1 MVHHRATEL
10 RILIVGAGIAG
21 LATYRALSLCGF
33 RPTIVERNAGAG
45 EGGAGLF
52 LPGNS
57 VRALGQLGLLDK
69 LLEHSHPIARQRIC
83 DENGR
88 LLNEIDTAEF
98 WTAVGP
104 RRATRRSTLWQLLRE
119 GIEADVIA
127 TSVAAIDDG
136 DDHCRVR
143 FDDGRFA
150 DYDLVIGA
158 DGVGSRV
165 RRLALPDCREP
176 EYVGNVCWRFIV
188 HNICGVADWTVM
200 LGRDR
205 SLLCKP
211 ISLSELYVYAD
222 LAVPRHEVSR
232 YSATTRLRPLFDG
245 IAGPLQPVL
254 GLAASADVHFA
265 ELVRLRLE
273 RWYRGRVVLVGD
285 AAHAG
290 PPSMAQ
296 GAGLAI
302 EDALVLADELAAGSS
317 LTVALARFEARRKP
331 RADWVHRQNASRDR
345 ARRLPRLVRNAL
357 FRFGGPMLYR
367 HSYAPLTK
375 PV

>member
-1 MVHHRATEL
+1 M

-21 LATYRALSLCGF
+21 LATHRALSQRGF
-33 RPTIVERNAGAG
+33 KPTIVDRNPGAG

-57 VRALGQLGLLDK
+57 VRALEQLGLLDK
-69 LLEHSHPIARQRIC
+69 LLEHSHPIKRQRIF

-88 LLNEIDTAEF
+88 LLSEIDAAEF
-98 WTAVGP
+98 WVGVGP
-104 RRATRRSTLWQLLRE
+104 CRAARRSTLWQLLR
-119 GIEADVIA
+119 GGTDTDVIT
-127 TSVAAIDDG
+127 TSVAAIDDRG
-136 DDHCRVR
+136 DRCRVR
-143 FDDGRFA
+143 FDDGEIR
-150 DYDLVIGA
+150 DYDLLIGA
-158 DGVGSRV
+158 DGVGSSV
-165 RRLALPDCREP
+165 RRLTFQDCRQP
-176 EYVGNVCWRFIV
+176 EYVGNICWRFIV
-188 HNICGVADWTVM
+188 HNVAGVADWTVL

-211 ISLSELYVYAD
+211 ISPSELYVYAD
-222 LAVPRHEVSR
+222 LAVPKHEVSR
-232 YSATTRLRPLFDG
+232 YTAATRLEPLFEG
-245 IAGPLQPVL
+245 IAGPLRPVL
-254 GLAASADVHFA
+254 TLAQSANVHFA
-265 ELVRLRLE
+265 ELVRLRLD
-273 RWYRGRVVLVGD
+273 RWHRGRVVLVGD

-296 GAGLAI
+296 GAGLAL
-302 EDALVLADELAAGSS
+302 EDALVLADEPAASPS
-317 LTVALARFEARRKP
+317 LTVALAQFEARRKP

-345 ARRLPRLVRNAL
+345 ARRLPQFVRNAL

>member
-1 MVHHRATEL
+1 M

-21 LATYRALSLCGF
+21 LATHRALSLRGF
-33 RPTIVERNAGAG
+33 KPTIVDRNPGAG

-57 VRALGQLGLLDK
+57 VRALEQLGLLDA
-69 LLEHSHPIARQRIC
+69 LLKHSHPIARQRIC

-88 LLNEIDTAEF
+88 LLHEIDTAEF
-98 WTAVGP
+98 WSAVGP
-104 RRATRRSTLWQLLRE
+104 CRGTRRSTLWQLLRD
-119 GIEADVIA
+119 GIDTDLIT
-127 TSVAAIDDG
+127 TSVETIDER

-143 FDDGRFA
+143 FDDGKSGE
-150 DYDLVIGA
+150 YDLVIGA
-158 DGVGSRV
+158 DGVGFSV
-165 RRLALPDCREP
+165 RRLTFPDCRGP
-176 EYVGNVCWRFIV
+176 DYVGNVCWRFIV

-211 ISLSELYVYAD
+211 ISPSELYVYAD
-222 LAVPRHEVSR
+222 LSVPKHEVSR

-245 IAGPLQPVL
+245 VAGPLQPVL
-254 GLAASADVHFA
+254 RLAGSADVHFA
-265 ELVRLRLE
+265 ALVRLRLD
-273 RWYRGRVVLVGD
+273 RWHRGRVVLVGD

-296 GAGLAI
+296 GAGMAV
-302 EDALVLADELAAGSS
+302 EDALVLADELAGRDD
-317 LTVALARFEARRKP
+317 LTAALARFEARRKP

-345 ARRLPRLVRNAL
+345 ARRLPRVVRNAL
-357 FRFGGPMLYR
+357 FRFGGAMLYR
-367 HSYAPLTK
+367 HSYAPLTD